1 MSFLAKG
8 HANKHAN
15 KGYDHVWLTVQW
27 VDIRFQRKKLS
38 CCSRSWWCEKWLSL
52 NPTAIQVGKKND
64 RSAFNRPALPVIVMS
79 VLRSQEEQRELPT
92 AFSGISTQPQL
103 ITTDPEAAPK
113 SMLLHNLRRNGSG
126 PPCGQQETEHQ
137 CSLFFYVWRTTH
149 YTACMSLPMAMVTQI
164 TVSSPYLPLN
174 QTSWPGYF
182 SHALI
187 LDSVRILQSS
197 GKQSMCPIFLYP
209 TPFSHFLQECHAPL
223 TGIILSI
230 SWWISTV

>member
-1 MSFLAKG
+1 
-8 HANKHAN
+8 
-15 KGYDHVWLTVQW
+15 
-27 VDIRFQRKKLS
+27 
-38 CCSRSWWCEKWLSL
+38 
-52 NPTAIQVGKKND
+52 
-64 RSAFNRPALPVIVMS
+64 MS

-113 SMLLHNLRRNGSG
+113 SMLLHNLIRNGSG